1 MEAKKKEHLRLEKNS
16 GLFFVIGMTLV
27 LALIYTALEWK
38 TFDKEFGMYD
48 PDINLPDGLEPE
60 IPPLVVITPPPPPKI
75 QVPEVIE
82 IIKDDDPEIETIIE
96 AVEPTQ
102 DTEVLPPTAI
112 DYVDDDIIDE
122 PIDFIR
128 VEEVPVFPGCE
139 NSSDKR
145 ACFQKMIQKHIRRNF
160 QYPENAIDMN
170 LQGKVYLQFTVQK
183 DGSVGELKMR
193 SPHKI
198 LGDEAARIISKLPK
212 MQPGKQRD
220 KAVKVPFSIP
230 ITFQLQQ

>member
-1 MEAKKKEHLRLEKNS
+1 
-16 GLFFVIGMTLV
+16 
-27 LALIYTALEWK
+27 
-38 TFDKEFGMYD
+38 
-48 PDINLPDGLEPE
+48 
-60 IPPLVVITPPPPPKI
+60 
-75 QVPEVIE
+75 
-82 IIKDDDPEIETIIE
+82 
-96 AVEPTQ
+96 
-102 DTEVLPPTAI
+102 
-112 DYVDDDIIDE
+112 
-122 PIDFIR
+122 
-128 VEEVPVFPGCE
+128 
-139 NSSDKR
+139 
-145 ACFQKMIQKHIRRNF
+145 MIQKHIRRNF
-160 QYPENAIDMN
+160 QYPENAINMN